1 MLVVHVSISNLY
13 VSISDLPVSESPF
26 RPSCIGKRSY
36 FAKILQIQVQVNVLE
51 SEISRHF

>member
-1 MLVVHVSISNLY
+1 MLVVHVSISNLH

-26 RPSCIGKRSY
+26 RPNCIGKGSY
-36 FAKILQIQVQVNVLE
+36 SAKILQSQVQVNVLE